1 MARTRLYKTYPRS
14 LVIFGAFVVV
24 ACGAKPDR
32 ATTVG
37 APTSHGVDVD
47 GMDVHVKPGDDFYR
61 YANGTWLARTEIPA
75 DRATWGT
82 GAMVAERTNKRVA
95 DLIQDAADHAP
106 AGSDA
111 RKVGDFYATYMD
123 EAAIESKGAAPLAP
137 VLDRI
142 AAISD
147 ATALARELG
156 GSLRA
161 DVDALNNTN
170 FETPNI
176 FGVWIAQDLTD
187 PAKYST
193 FLLQGGLGMPNREYY
208 IDASP
213 RMAEIR
219 AKYEA
224 YLTTLFDLAKQPDP
238 GGKAKRVVGLEQR
251 IASTHGS
258 REDSADVLKSN
269 NHWTRADFD
278 RRAPGMDW
286 KAFFDAAGL
295 GGQSTFVVWQPTAP
309 VGVAATVKNVPIG
322 TWKDYLLARAIDQA
336 APMLPKAFVDAHF
349 DFHNRT
355 LAGTPALRERWK
367 RGVDATNDA
376 LGNAVGRMYIE
387 KYFPPA
393 EKERA
398 ATLVRRLIAAFD
410 RRLDGL
416 EWMKPETKQ
425 RAKAKLAVLKIGVGY
440 PDTWLDYSGLS
451 IVNGDAV
458 GNAERASL
466 FGYRRHL
473 AKLGRP
479 VDRGEWV
486 SDPQVV
492 DAYNLPA
499 MNAMN
504 FPAAI
509 LQPPYFDR
517 DRPEVM
523 DYGAIGAIIGHE
535 ISHSF
540 DDQGAL
546 FDADGKLANW
556 WTKDDFDHFK
566 EQSARLVAQYNA
578 YKPFPDLAV
587 NGKLTLSEN
596 IADVAGLAIAYDAYR
611 LSLGS
616 REAPTIQSLTGDQ
629 QFFLSFAQMWRN
641 RIREAA
647 LRRRVLTDGHSPP
660 EYRGDTVRNLNPWY
674 AAFSPQPGDKLYLS
688 AGDRVSVW

>member
-1 MARTRLYKTYPRS
+1 MARTRLYKTDPRVLAIAAA
-14 LVIFGAFVVV
+14 LVTV
-24 ACGAKPDR
+24 ACGAKPER
-32 ATTVG
+32 ATT
-37 APTSHGVDVD
+37 ANASTSHGVDVE
-47 GMDVHVKPGDDFYR
+47 GMDVHIKPGDDFYR
-61 YANGTWLARTEIPA
+61 YANGTWLARSEIPA

-82 GAMVAERTNKRVA
+82 GAMLAELTNKRVA
-95 DLIQDAADHAP
+95 ELIQNAAEHAA

-111 RKVGDFYATYMD
+111 RKVGDFYSTYMD
-123 EAAIESKGAAPLAP
+123 DAAIEAKGIAPLAP
-137 VLDRI
+137 TLDRI

-147 ATALARELG
+147 TTALGRELG

-187 PAKYST
+187 PAKYSA

-208 IDASP
+208 LDASP

-219 AKYEA
+219 AKYET
-224 YLTTLFDLAKQPDP
+224 YLATLFKLAKHP
-238 GGKAKRVVGLEQR
+238 GAADAAKRVVALEER
-251 IASTHGS
+251 IAKSHGS

-269 NHWTRADFD
+269 NHWSRADFD
-278 RRAPGMDW
+278 HRAPGLDW
-286 KAFFDAAGL
+286 TAFFDAAGL

-309 VGVAATVKNVPIG
+309 GGVAAAVKTVPIA
-322 TWKDYLLARAIDQA
+322 TWKDYLAARAIDRA
-336 APMLPKAFVDAHF
+336 APTLPKAFVDAHF
-349 DFHNRT
+349 DFHSRT

-367 RGVDATNDA
+367 RAVDATNDG

-416 EWMKPETKQ
+416 EWMKPETK
-425 RAKAKLAVLKIGVGY
+425 RKAKAKLAVLKIGVGY
-440 PDTWLDYSGLS
+440 PDTWIDYGALS
-451 IVNGDAV
+451 VVKGDAV
-458 GNAERASL
+458 GNAERAAL
-466 FGYRRHL
+466 FAYRRQL
-473 AKLGRP
+473 AKLGKP
-479 VDRGEWV
+479 VDRSEWV

-509 LQPPYFDR
+509 LQAPYFDR

-546 FDADGKLANW
+546 FDSDGKLSNW
-556 WTKDDFDHFK
+556 WTKEDFDHFTQ
-566 EQSARLVAQYNA
+566 QSARLVAQYNA
-578 YKPFPDLAV
+578 YRPFPDLAV

-596 IADVAGLAIAYDAYR
+596 IADVAGLATSYDAYR
-611 LSLGS
+611 LSLDG
-616 REAPTIQSLTGDQ
+616 REAPAVQNLTGDQ
-629 QFFLSFAQMWRN
+629 QFFLSFAQMWRAK
-641 RIREAA
+641 IREAA

-674 AAFSPQPGDKLYLS
+674 AAFSPQPGDMLFLS
-688 AGDRVSVW
+688 PADRVSIW

>member
-1 MARTRLYKTYPRS
+1 MARTRLYKTDPRVLAIAAA
-14 LVIFGAFVVV
+14 LVTVT
-24 ACGAKPDR
+24 CGAKPER
-32 ATTVG
+32 ATT
-37 APTSHGVDVD
+37 ANASTSHGVDVE
-47 GMDVHVKPGDDFYR
+47 GMDIHIKPGDDFYR
-61 YANGTWLARTEIPA
+61 YANGTWLARSEIPA

-82 GAMVAERTNKRVA
+82 GAMVAELTNKRVA
-95 DLIQDAADHAP
+95 ELIQNAAEHAA

-111 RKVGDFYATYMD
+111 RKVGDFYSTYMD
-123 EAAIESKGAAPLAP
+123 DAAIEAKGIAPLAP
-137 VLDRI
+137 TLDRI

-147 ATALARELG
+147 TTALGRELG

-187 PAKYST
+187 PAKYSA

-208 IDASP
+208 LDASP

-219 AKYEA
+219 AKYET
-224 YLTTLFDLAKQPDP
+224 YLATLFKLAKHP
-238 GGKAKRVVGLEQR
+238 GAADAAKRVVALEER
-251 IASTHGS
+251 IAKSHGS

-269 NHWTRADFD
+269 NHWSRADFD
-278 RRAPGMDW
+278 HRAPGLDW
-286 KAFFDAAGL
+286 TAFFDAAGL

-309 VGVAATVKNVPIG
+309 VGVAAAVKAVPIA
-322 TWKDYLLARAIDQA
+322 TWKDYLAARAIDRA
-336 APMLPKAFVDAHF
+336 APTLPKAFVDAHF
-349 DFHNRT
+349 DFHSRT

-367 RGVDATNDA
+367 RAVDATNDG

-425 RAKAKLAVLKIGVGY
+425 KAKAKLAVLKIGVGY
-440 PDTWLDYSGLS
+440 PDAWIDYSALS
-451 IVNGDAV
+451 VVKGDAV
-458 GNAERASL
+458 GNAERAAL
-466 FGYRRHL
+466 FAYRRQL
-473 AKLGRP
+473 AKLGKR

-546 FDADGKLANW
+546 FDADGKLSNW
-556 WTKDDFDHFK
+556 WTKEDFEHFK

-611 LSLGS
+611 LSLNG
-616 REAPTIQSLTGDQ
+616 REAPTVQSLSGDQ
-629 QFFLSFAQMWRN
+629 QFFLSFAQMWRSK
-641 RIREAA
+641 IREAA

-674 AAFSPQPGDKLYLS
+674 SAFSPQPGDKLFL
-688 AGDRVSVW
+688 AAADRVSVW